1 MVWCVVYGGNHEVVD
16 KLETGEAKGPSK
28 PIITN
33 VSACRGAAGG
43 SKATSDIL

>member
-1 MVWCVVYGGNHEVVD
+1 MVWCVAYGRNHEVVD

-28 PIITN
+28 PITN